1 MILKGVIFED
11 FVNYKKPS
19 MVLQFPKCS
28 FKCGESVCQNST
40 LALSRNIEC
49 DAKVLA
55 EQYVNN
61 PITEAVVMQGLEPF
75 DSIGDVVDF
84 ISVLRDNL
92 RCNDDVVIYTGFNED
107 EISSE
112 LLLLKTHFK
121 NIIIKF
127 GRYIPNSSER
137 YDPLLGVKLASNNQY
152 ARKIS

>member
-40 LALSRNIEC
+40 LALSQDIEC
-49 DAKVLA
+49 DITKLIK
-55 EQYVNN
+55 QYIDN
-61 PITEAVVMQGLEPF
+61 PITEAIVMQGLEPF
-75 DSIGDVVDF
+75 DSFGDVFDF
-84 ISVLRDNL
+84 ISVLRDDFQ
-92 RCNDDVVIYTGFNED
+92 CNDDVVIYTGYNEH

-112 LLLLKTHFK
+112 LLMLKEFR

-127 GRYIPNSSER
+127 GRYVPDIGDA
-137 YDPLLGVKLASNNQY
+137 YDSLLGVRLASNNQY
-152 ARKIS
+152 ARRIS

>member
-28 FKCGESVCQNST
+28 FKCGESVCQNSA

-49 DAKVLA
+49 DAKALA
-55 EQYVNN
+55 EQYVSN

-75 DSIGDVVDF
+75 DSIGDVVEF
-84 ISVLRDNL
+84 ISVLRNDFQ
-92 RCNDDVVIYTGFNED
+92 CDDDVVIYTGYDEA

-112 LLLLKTHFK
+112 LLLLSTQFK
-121 NIIIKF
+121 NIIVKF
-127 GRYIPNSSER
+127 GRYTPNESGR
-137 YDPLLGVKLASNNQY
+137 YDPLLEVKLASNNQY

>member
-40 LALSRNIEC
+40 LALSQDIEC
-49 DAKVLA
+49 DITKLIK
-55 EQYVNN
+55 QYIDN
-61 PITEAVVMQGLEPF
+61 PITEAIVMQGLEPF
-75 DSIGDVVDF
+75 DSFGDVFDF
-84 ISVLRDNL
+84 ISVLRDNFQ
-92 RCNDDVVIYTGFNED
+92 CNDDVVIYTGYNEH

-112 LLLLKTHFK
+112 LLMLKEFR

-127 GRYIPNSSER
+127 GRYIPGIDDA
-137 YDPLLGVKLASNNQY
+137 YDSLLGVRLASNNQY
-152 ARKIS
+152 ARRIS